1 MFRIRYP
8 EELPVTAKRTEIL
21 TALQN
26 AQVVI
31 VAGETGSGKTTQLP
45 KICLEAGLAE
55 HGKIGCTQPRRVAA
69 LSISRRVAEELGV
82 AWGRE
87 VGCKMRF
94 ADDTVP
100 ETRIKF
106 MTDGILLAE
115 LQSDPELSSYSAII
129 IDEAHERSLNIDFLL
144 GHLTQLLKRRL
155 DLKLVVT
162 SATIDTKAFSEAF
175 NHAPIIEVSGRTYPV
190 EIRYRPT
197 DSFPLE
203 NEADGP
209 SHVINAVQAVE
220 ESLLESSDGDILV
233 FMPTERDI
241 RETRDLLEARLGRG
255 TEVLTLFGRM
265 ASADQQRIFAPG
277 LARRVIVSTNVA
289 ETSLT
294 LPRIRYVIDSGLA
307 RVSRYNPRTRTRRL
321 PVEDISQSSANQR
334 AGRAGRIRDGIA
346 IRLYSEDDFEK
357 RVPFTQPEIQRANLA
372 EVILRMKAFGLGEIE
387 TFPFL
392 SPPQTAA
399 IRSGYRLLHEL
410 GALNETNHLTGLG
423 LELARLPLD
432 PTLGRMLLQA
442 REERTLPEVLIIAA
456 GLSIPDPRERPEDAV
471 ESARTAHQRFEHPL
485 SDFLTLLNL
494 WRSSPEETG
503 RSSNNALRKFCKQN
517 FLSFNRMREWRDL
530 RQQLAEVFPENES
543 RLRPEID
550 SPAPHQAEDS
560 AQRAKQNTSPIHA
573 PLYRGVHRAI
583 LTGLL
588 GHLCK
593 REERNRFKASGNR
606 ILTLFPGSSLFHRNT
621 KADRKPNRPSDPK
634 PTDRSKSA
642 GQPEWIMAAEVVETS
657 QLFARTNAAIDPLWA
672 TELGSHLCESRFTE
686 PHWNRKAERVLTL
699 ERVLLQGMELSRKHS
714 DYGKVNPEHAKELFI
729 RSALV
734 AGDASIPLNFPAEN
748 LRTREK
754 VENGLTRVRHHRALD
769 LDETLYAFYN
779 ARLPNISSIHDLLR
793 FARPKCAQDK
803 AFCVIH
809 ERDLLGQADDGYD
822 ASLFPDQVAFGNT
835 VIPLHYRFKPG
846 EETDGVTLTVPLP
859 VAPTLSDAQIKWMVP
874 GLRSE
879 IALYLLRALPKSVRR
894 EISPIEEKAEE
905 IARLF
910 NPGREN
916 FFRALADFVTRS
928 YRVSVNPEVWF
939 NTALPSHLT
948 PRIEVV
954 DRENRAVAAGRDLSL
969 IQKCLDT
976 IDHRTSAWTR
986 LAHQSEKTNLKDWD
1000 FGDVPESITVEIIA
1014 DAAVLAFPGL
1024 QVTPSGVDLRLF
1036 KKATEAES
1044 HTPRG
1049 IRKLA
1054 ENTLLKDLNH
1064 LRRELIN
1071 TFKNDGRTAKT
1082 SQPLRLGLEN
1092 LTLPKRADTP
1102 NPSSPEALAD
1112 SALSCILDFALVW
1125 NPPHP
1130 MRRQRFLEFT
1140 ETARKALPKLAY
1152 QLGESIRAI
1161 RVAKDLFLQS
1171 KPRYRDWEAD
1181 LARLVPE
1188 NICSSTPFHWVH
1200 HLPRFIKAMQVRAE
1214 RAVLKPLKDAER
1226 LKSVQAMSSLSPRE
1240 GQEERFRWMLEE
1252 FRVSIFAQELGTS
1265 ESVSETR
1272 LRELAASTAF

>member
-8 EELPVTAKRTEIL
+8 EELPISAKREEIL
-21 TALQN
+21 AALRGS
-26 AQVVI
+26 QVVI

-45 KICLEAGLAE
+45 KLCLEAGLAE

-69 LSISRRVAEELGV
+69 LSISRRVAEELNV
-82 AWGRE
+82 PWGRE

-94 ADDTVP
+94 ADDTVA

-115 LQSDPELSSYSAII
+115 LQSDPELRTYSAII

-144 GHLTQLLKRRL
+144 GHLSQLLKRRP

-175 NHAPIIEVSGRTYPV
+175 NYAPVIEVSGRTFPV
-190 EIRYRPT
+190 EIRYRPA

-203 NEADGP
+203 NDTDGP
-209 SHVINAVQAVE
+209 THILNAVQAVE
-220 ESLLESSDGDILV
+220 ESLLESSDGDVLV

-241 RETRDLLEARLGRG
+241 RETRDHLEARLGRG

-265 ASADQQRIFAPG
+265 ASADQQRIFSPG
-277 LARRVIVSTNVA
+277 HARRVIVSTNVA

-294 LPRIRYVIDSGLA
+294 LPRIRYVVDSGLA

-321 PVEDISQSSANQR
+321 PVEEISQSSANQR
-334 AGRAGRIRDGIA
+334 SGRAGRIRDGIA
-346 IRLYSEDDFEK
+346 IRLYSEEDFAK
-357 RVPFTQPEIQRANLA
+357 RILFTQPEIQRANLA

-392 SPPQTAA
+392 SPPQTAS

-442 REERTLPEVLIIAA
+442 REERSLPEVLVIAA
-456 GLSIPDPRERPEDAV
+456 GLSIPDPRERPEDAM
-471 ESARTAHQRFEHPL
+471 ESARAAHQRFEHPL

-494 WRSSPEETG
+494 WRASPEETG
-503 RSSNNALRKFCKQN
+503 KSSNNALRKFCKQN

-530 RQQLAEVFPENES
+530 RQQLADVFPENEC

-550 SPAPHQAEDS
+550 PPTSHEKDGP
-560 AQRAKQNTSPIHA
+560 AQRQKQNTSPLHT

-588 GHLCK
+588 GHLAK
-593 REERNRFKASGNR
+593 REERNRYKASGNR
-606 ILTLFPGSSLFHRNT
+606 LLTLFPGSSLFLRT
-621 KADRKPNRPSDPK
+621 AKPDRKINRPPDANPQE
-634 PTDRSKSA
+634 RSKTP
-642 GQPEWIMAAEVVETS
+642 GQPEWIMAAEIVETS

-672 TELGSHLCESRFTE
+672 AELGSHLCESRFTE
-686 PHWNRKAERVLTL
+686 PHWNRKSERVLTL

-714 DYGKVNPEHAKELFI
+714 DYGKVNPEHAKEIFI

-734 AGDASIPLNFPAEN
+734 AGDASIPLPFPSEN

-769 LDETLYAFYN
+769 LDEALYTFYA
-779 ARLPNISSIHDLLR
+779 ARLPNLSSIPDLLR
-793 FARPKCAQDK
+793 FARPKCSQDK
-803 AFCVIH
+803 AFCVVH
-809 ERDLLGQADDGYD
+809 ERDLLGQADDSYD

-846 EETDGVTLTVPLP
+846 EENDGVTLTVPLP
-859 VAPTLSDAQIKWMVP
+859 VAPTLSDAQIKWMIP

-879 IALYLLRALPKSVRR
+879 IAMHLLRSLPKSVRR
-894 EISPIEEKAEE
+894 EISPLEDKAEE
-905 IARLF
+905 IARRF
-910 NPGREN
+910 TPGRED
-916 FFRALADFVTRS
+916 FFQALADFITRS
-928 YRVSVNPEVWF
+928 YRVPVTPDAWA
-939 NTALPSHLT
+939 NTTLPSHLT

-954 DRENRAVAAGRDLSL
+954 DRENRAVATGRDLSL
-969 IQKCLDT
+969 IQKSLDS
-976 IDHRTSAWTR
+976 IDHRTNAWTR
-986 LAHQSEKTNLKDWD
+986 LARQTERTNVKDWD
-1000 FGDVPESITVEIIA
+1000 FGDLSESIAVEYIA
-1014 DAAVLAFPGL
+1014 GTAVLAFPAL
-1024 QVTPSGVDLRLF
+1024 HATPNGVDLRLF
-1036 KKATEAES
+1036 KKAIEAES
-1044 HTPRG
+1044 HIPRG

-1054 ENTLLKDLNH
+1054 EHALQKDVSH
-1064 LRRELIN
+1064 LRRELLN
-1071 TFKNDGRTAKT
+1071 TFKNAGRP
-1082 SQPLRLGLEN
+1082 SQAAAHPRLGLEN
-1092 LTLPKRADTP
+1092 LTLPSRPNSP
-1102 NPSSPEALAD
+1102 NPAAPESLAE
-1112 SALSCILDFALVW
+1112 SALSCILDHALVW

-1130 MRRQRFLEFT
+1130 LHRQRFVDFT
-1140 ETARKALPKLAY
+1140 EVARKALPKLAY

-1161 RVAKDLFLQS
+1161 RTAKESFLQS
-1171 KPRYRDWEAD
+1171 KHRYRGWETD

-1188 NICSSTPFHWVH
+1188 NICAATPFHWIQ
-1200 HLPRFIKAMQVRAE
+1200 HLPRFVKAMQVRAE
-1214 RAVLKPLKDAER
+1214 RAILKPLKDAER
-1226 LKSVQAMSSLSPRE
+1226 LKTVQAIASLVPRA
-1240 GQEERFRWMLEE
+1240 GHEERFRWMLEE
-1252 FRVSIFAQELGTS
+1252 FRVSVFAQELGTS
-1265 ESVSETR
+1265 ESVSELR
-1272 LRELAASTAF
+1272 LRELVQTT

>member
-8 EELPVTAKRTEIL
+8 EDLPVSAKRDEIL
-21 TALQN
+21 AALRSS
-26 AQVVI
+26 QVVI

-100 ETRIKF
+100 ETLIKF

-115 LQSDPELSSYSAII
+115 LQSDPELRTYSTLI

-144 GHLTQLLKRRL
+144 GHLTQLLKRRH
-155 DLKLVVT
+155 DLKLVIT
-162 SATIDTKAFSEAF
+162 SATIDTKSFSEAF
-175 NHAPIIEVSGRTYPV
+175 NNAPIIEVSGRTYPV
-190 EIRYRPT
+190 EIRYRPA

-203 NEADGP
+203 NDTDGP

-220 ESLLESSDGDILV
+220 ESLIESSDGDILV

-241 RETRDLLEARLGRG
+241 RETRDLLEGRLGRG

-265 ASADQQRIFAPG
+265 ASGDQQRIFSPG

-294 LPRIRYVIDSGLA
+294 LPRIRYVIDTGLA
-307 RVSRYNPRTRTRRL
+307 RISRYNPRTRTRRL

-334 AGRAGRIRDGIA
+334 AGRAGRISDGIA
-346 IRLYSEDDFEK
+346 IRLYSKDDFEK
-357 RVPFTQPEIQRANLA
+357 RIPFTQPEIQRANLA

-410 GALNETNHLTGLG
+410 GAINETNHLTGLG

-442 REERTLPEVLIIAA
+442 REERSLPEVLVIAA
-456 GLSIPDPRERPEDAV
+456 GLSIPDPRERPEDAI

-485 SDFLTLLNL
+485 SDFLTLLTL
-494 WRSSPEETG
+494 WRASPEETG

-530 RQQLAEVFPENES
+530 RQQLAEVFPDHET
-543 RLRPEID
+543 RLQPEPQQ
-550 SPAPHQAEDS
+550 PAPHQNDDS
-560 AQRAKQNTSPIHA
+560 GQRSKQSASPLHA
-573 PLYRGVHRAI
+573 PLYRGIHRAI

-588 GHLCK
+588 GQLAK
-593 REERNRFKASGNR
+593 REERNRYKASGNR
-606 ILTLFPGSSLFHRNT
+606 ILSLFPGSSLFHRTT
-621 KADRKPNRPSDPK
+621 KPDRKNNSPVDSHTSDRTKNPS
-634 PTDRSKSA
+634 
-642 GQPEWIMAAEVVETS
+642 QPEWIMAAEVVETS

-672 TELGSHLCESRFTE
+672 AEIGRHLCESRFTE

-699 ERVLLQGMELSRKHS
+699 ERILLQGMELSRKHS
-714 DYGKVNPEHAKELFI
+714 DYGKVNAEHAKEIFI

-734 AGDASIPLNFPAEN
+734 AGDASIPLPFPAEN
-748 LRTREK
+748 LKTREK

-769 LDETLYAFYN
+769 LDEALYAFYQ
-779 ARLPNISSIHDLLR
+779 ARLPNLSSIHDLLR

-803 AFCVIH
+803 SFCVIH

-859 VAPTLSDAQIKWMVP
+859 VAPSLSDAQIKWMVP

-879 IALYLLRALPKSVRR
+879 IALHLLRALPKTVRR
-894 EISPIEEKAEE
+894 ELSPLEEKAEH
-905 IARLF
+905 IAQNF
-910 NPGREN
+910 DPGREN
-916 FFRALADFVTRS
+916 FFRAFAHFITKT
-928 YRVSVNPEVWF
+928 YRIALSPDTWN

-969 IQKCLDT
+969 IQKSLDA

-986 LAHQSEKTNLKDWD
+986 LARQSEKLNLKDWD
-1000 FGDVPESITVEIIA
+1000 FGDVPASIVVEQIA
-1014 DAAVLAFPGL
+1014 GTDVLAFPGL
-1024 QVTPSGVDLRLF
+1024 LATQNGVDLRLF
-1036 KKATEAES
+1036 KKATEADLNI
-1044 HTPRG
+1044 PRG

-1054 ENTLLKDLNH
+1054 EQLLQKDVSH
-1064 LRRELIN
+1064 LRRELLN
-1071 TFKNDGRTAKT
+1071 TFKNSGRPAKGA
-1082 SQPLRLGLEN
+1082 PLSRLGFEN
-1092 LTLPKRADTP
+1092 LTLPTRSDLP
-1102 NPSSPEALAD
+1102 NPSSPDALAD
-1112 SALSCILDFALVW
+1112 SALTCILEHALVW
-1125 NPPHP
+1125 HPPHP
-1130 MRRQRFLEFT
+1130 LHRQRFLAFT
-1140 ETARKALPKLAY
+1140 DAARKALPKLAY

-1161 RVAKDLFLQS
+1161 RSAKESFLQS
-1171 KPRYRDWEAD
+1171 KPRYRGWETD

-1188 NICSSTPFHWVH
+1188 NICATTPFNWIQ
-1200 HLPRFIKAMQVRAE
+1200 HLPRFIKAMQVRSE

-1226 LKSVQAMSSLSPRE
+1226 LKSIQSIAALSPRA
-1240 GQEERFRWMLEE
+1240 GQEDRFRWMLEE
-1252 FRVSIFAQELGTS
+1252 FRVSVFAQELGTS
-1265 ESVSETR
+1265 ESVSEAR
-1272 LRELAASTAF
+1272 LRELVTSP